1 MEDVAL
7 LTDQDEKEDENADY
21 VTLMTIHSAKGLEFP
36 YVYIVGLE
44 ENLFP
49 GIQSLS
55 TREDLE
61 EERRL
66 FYVAL
71 TRAETK
77 LILSYAE
84 SRYRWGNI
92 TLSEPSRF
100 IEEIDPELIEKTKK
114 ASFRGTTIK
123 EDHGYNPFS
132 GRGAWTFSGDKRYEN
147 IQSSRSSQSA
157 QSSSN
162 AQASYPKAQPSDFIP
177 ADADEIV
184 AGMRVLHQKFGQGTV
199 VKVEG
204 IGPNKKASVD
214 FDEGGN
220 KMLMLK
226 FAKLSIL
233 KQ

>member
-1 MEDVAL
+1 M
-7 LTDQDEKEDENADY
+7 
-21 VTLMTIHSAKGLEFP
+21 
-36 YVYIVGLE
+36 
-44 ENLFP
+44 
-49 GIQSLS
+49 
-55 TREDLE
+55 E

-100 IEEIDPELIEKTKK
+100 IDEIDPELIERTKK

-123 EDHGYNPFS
+123 EDRGFNPFS
-132 GRGAWTFSGDKRYEN
+132 GRGAWTYSGDKRYEN
-147 IQSSRSSQSA
+147 IQNSRSSQSA
-157 QSSSN
+157 QSTQT
-162 AQASYPKAQPSDFIP
+162 APKTSYPKASASDFVL
-177 ADADEIV
+177 ADADEIE

-204 IGPNKKASVD
+204 VGPNKKASVD
-214 FDEGGN
+214 FDESGN

>member
-1 MEDVAL
+1 
-7 LTDQDEKEDENADY
+7 
-21 VTLMTIHSAKGLEFP
+21 LEFP

-92 TLSEPSRF
+92 TISEPSRF
-100 IEEIDPELIEKTKK
+100 IDEIDPELIERTKK

-123 EDHGYNPFS
+123 EDRSYNPFS
-132 GRGAWTFSGDKRYEN
+132 GRGAWTYSGDKRYEKPREE
-147 IQSSRSSQSA
+147 SP
-157 QSSSN
+157 
-162 AQASYPKAQPSDFIP
+162 SYPKASPSDFVP
-177 ADADEIV
+177 VDADEIQ

-204 IGPNKKASVD
+204 LGPNKKASVD
-214 FDEGGN
+214 FDDSGN

>member
-1 MEDVAL
+1 M
-7 LTDQDEKEDENADY
+7 
-21 VTLMTIHSAKGLEFP
+21 
-36 YVYIVGLE
+36 
-44 ENLFP
+44 
-49 GIQSLS
+49 S

-84 SRYRWGNI
+84 SRYRWGNMTI
-92 TLSEPSRF
+92 SEPSRF
-100 IEEIDPELIEKTKK
+100 IEEIDPELIERTKK

-123 EDHGYNPFS
+123 EDRVYNPFS
-132 GRGAWTFSGDKRYEN
+132 GRGAWTYSGDKRYERPTTKPCH
-147 IQSSRSSQSA
+147 SECSEEPA
-157 QSSSN
+157 KH
-162 AQASYPKAQPSDFIP
+162 YVKANPSDFVP
-177 ADADEIV
+177 VDAEEIET
-184 AGMRVLHQKFGQGTV
+184 GMRVLHQKFGQGTV
-199 VKVEG
+199 VRVEG

-214 FDEGGN
+214 FDESGN

>member
-1 MEDVAL
+1 M
-7 LTDQDEKEDENADY
+7 
-21 VTLMTIHSAKGLEFP
+21 
-36 YVYIVGLE
+36 
-44 ENLFP
+44 
-49 GIQSLS
+49 
-55 TREDLE
+55 
-61 EERRL
+61 

-92 TLSEPSRF
+92 TISEPSRF
-100 IEEIDPELIEKTKK
+100 IDEIDPELIERTKK

-123 EDHGYNPFS
+123 EDRSYNPFS
-132 GRGAWTFSGDKRYEN
+132 GRGAWTYSGDKRYESA
-147 IQSSRSSQSA
+147 QKPQSA
-157 QSSSN
+157 PRTQEAPKKSF
-162 AQASYPKAQPSDFIP
+162 PKASASDFVL
-177 ADADEIV
+177 ADAEEIQ

-214 FDEGGN
+214 FDENGN

>member
-1 MEDVAL
+1 M
-7 LTDQDEKEDENADY
+7 
-21 VTLMTIHSAKGLEFP
+21 
-36 YVYIVGLE
+36 
-44 ENLFP
+44 
-49 GIQSLS
+49 
-55 TREDLE
+55 
-61 EERRL
+61 
-66 FYVAL
+66 

-100 IEEIDPELIEKTKK
+100 IEEIDPELIERTKK

-123 EDHGYNPFS
+123 EDRSYNPFS
-132 GRGAWTFSGDKRYEN
+132 GRGAWTYSGDKSYESTQRTQN
-147 IQSSRSSQSA
+147 VQRTQTA
-157 QSSSN
+157 
-162 AQASYPKAQPSDFIP
+162 PKAADSDFVP
-177 ADADEIV
+177 VDAEEIEV
-184 AGMRVLHQKFGQGTV
+184 GMRVLHQKFGQGTV

-214 FDEGGN
+214 FDESGN

>member
-1 MEDVAL
+1 M
-7 LTDQDEKEDENADY
+7 
-21 VTLMTIHSAKGLEFP
+21 
-36 YVYIVGLE
+36 
-44 ENLFP
+44 
-49 GIQSLS
+49 
-55 TREDLE
+55 
-61 EERRL
+61 

-92 TLSEPSRF
+92 TISEPSRF
-100 IEEIDPELIEKTKK
+100 IDEIDAELIERTKK

-123 EDHGYNPFS
+123 EDRSYNPFS
-132 GRGAWTFSGDKRYEN
+132 GRDAWTYSGDKRYEKPREEARHLDRPTGTSHTN
-147 IQSSRSSQSA
+147 
-157 QSSSN
+157 
-162 AQASYPKAQPSDFIP
+162 YPKASPSDFVL
-177 ADADEIV
+177 ADADDIQ

-204 IGPNKKASVD
+204 LGPNKKASVD
-214 FDEGGN
+214 FDDSGN